1 MARRKKEEN
10 MTYEER
16 LAWIDEQIA
25 AHKEAVSDLKKKR
38 KALEAEQQEA
48 AMEEIMTFIQ
58 QSGKTPTEFLQQLKT
73 EQE

>member
-16 LAWIDEQIA
+16 LSWIDEQIA

-38 KALEAEQQEA
+38 KELEAEQQEA

-58 QSGKTPTEFLQQLKT
+58 QSGKTPTEFLQKLK
-73 EQE
+73 EENE